1 MKCDTCRELLTA
13 YLKAELEDAQKVEV
27 EEHLATC
34 AECATESEGARRVL
48 AEMDRASAP
57 TIVALVEEIIRA
69 GIERGASDIH
79 LQPLQS
85 DARVRLRIDGVLH
98 DFRRL
103 DTETHHALTDRCKIL
118 AGIPLAERRI
128 GQDGRIGFHMDGK
141 DYDLR
146 VSVVPSIHGSAVVMR
161 ILDKSG
167 VNLTLDQVQ
176 LVGEQRQQLNKM
188 LYAPHGLVFVTGP
201 TGSGKTTTLYAILH
215 ELNRP
220 ETSLMSIEDPVEY
233 EIEGVTQMK
242 VNRRMDFDFKTAMRH
257 IMRQDPDI
265 IMCGETRDLETAE
278 VMAQAAITGHLV
290 LGTLHTDDAVS
301 VIRRLL
307 DMGLDRFMITSSLLG
322 ATAQRLMRRI
332 CSECK
337 EEYEPSDIERAW
349 LQEAGAAEVPAK
361 LWRGSRGG
369 CDNCRNTGYRG
380 RVAVYEIF
388 SMDEDILQLMA
399 VKKAPLEEIEKLA
412 ATKVKPMKL
421 TAAEKVL
428 AGETT
433 AEEAMRVLSYLPEY

>member
-1 MKCDTCRELLTA
+1 
-13 YLKAELEDAQKVEV
+13 
-27 EEHLATC
+27 
-34 AECATESEGARRVL
+34 
-48 AEMDRASAP
+48 MDRASEP
-57 TIVALVEEIIRA
+57 TIVALAREIIEEA
-69 GIERGASDIH
+69 IKQQASDIH
-79 LQPLQS
+79 LQPLQG

-98 DFRRL
+98 TLRRL
-103 DTETHHALTDRCKIL
+103 STETHHALADQYRIM
-118 AGIPLAERRI
+118 AAIPLAERRR
-128 GQDGRIGFHMDGK
+128 GQDGRIRFEREGK
-141 DYDLR
+141 EYDLR

-188 LYAPHGLVFVTGP
+188 LYANTGMVFVTGP

-215 ELNRP
+215 QLNEP
-220 ETSLMSIEDPVEY
+220 EVSLMSVEDPVEY
-233 EIEGVTQMK
+233 QIDGITQMHINPP
-242 VNRRMDFDFKTAMRH
+242 VGFGFKAAMRH
-257 IMRQDPDI
+257 ILRQDPDI

-322 ATAQRLMRRI
+322 ATAQRLLRRL
-332 CSECK
+332 CPECK
-337 EEYEPSDIERAW
+337 EEYEPTEIERAW
-349 LQEAGAAEVPAK
+349 LQDAGIAEVPVK
-361 LWRGSRGG
+361 LWRARG
-369 CDNCRNTGYRG
+369 CENCRSTGYRG

-388 SMDEDILQLMA
+388 RMDEDILQLMA

-433 AEEAMRVLSYLPEY
+433 ADEAMRVMAYLPEY